1 MHGGQGHSG
10 RSKGDHSA
18 SQSVAPSAQV
28 QRSAPA
34 VQPAAGG
41 GILGSPRLSALFEA
55 LGPIGTQRLSD
66 HIVGLPA
73 VFRLGDPGWPERRRP
88 EGGLRKRK
96 GEAPQ
101 ILKSTPASGVEAS
114 GSRPTLAPEAYFSS
128 KQTRCTSK
136 LGSPESR
143 WGGWSLLASAHST
156 LEAGGVP
163 QGPCCPGAVTVTTE
177 SMCPADLQGPGS
189 PEAGLRLRPLTKTQQ
204 GPCPAPPL
212 LQANSRTVKSWKRM
226 DFYFAK

>member
-28 QRSAPA
+28 QRSALA
-34 VQPAAGG
+34 VRPAAGG
-41 GILGSPRLSALFEA
+41 GILGSPRLSALFKA

-73 VFRLGDPGWPERRRP
+73 VFRLGDPGWPERRP
-88 EGGLRKRK
+88 EGGLRKGK

-114 GSRPTLAPEAYFSS
+114 GSWPTLAPEAYFSS

-143 WGGWSLLASAHST
+143 WGGWSLLASARST

-163 QGPCCPGAVTVTTE
+163 QGPCCPRAATVT
-177 SMCPADLQGPGS
+177 LRGPGS

-212 LQANSRTVKSWKRM
+212 LRANSRAVKSWKRM